1 MKGSSSL
8 AATVQSHHSDFDLR
22 PVSSPTTP
30 RVWPEGNCWE
40 HPCYSDKVF
49 FFFPH
54 WGVRSTRIVG
64 RGAKSA
70 VATWGVFTGWK
81 ESSVLALILR
91 GSHCSVGAHRLPHS
105 PLPPP
110 PPAYPRPGG
119 VRHYHLSSLA
129 GNLRA
134 SMLLDRPQSP
144 AEVVAA
150 GDKAQPL
157 SLAIRLRSPRRLQK
171 DFEAAHSSINNLDPN
186 IFTRSSPSR

>member
-1 MKGSSSL
+1 MTLTSGLFPHLQHPGFGLKE
-8 AATVQSHHSDFDLR
+8 TVASILVTVIRS
-22 PVSSPTTP
+22 
-30 RVWPEGNCWE
+30 
-40 HPCYSDKVF
+40 

-54 WGVRSTRIVG
+54 WGARSTRTVG
-64 RGAKSA
+64 RRAKSA

-105 PLPPP
+105 PTHPP
-110 PPAYPRPGG
+110 YPRHRV

-134 SMLLDRPQSP
+134 SMLLDWPQSP

-150 GDKAQPL
+150 GDRAQPP